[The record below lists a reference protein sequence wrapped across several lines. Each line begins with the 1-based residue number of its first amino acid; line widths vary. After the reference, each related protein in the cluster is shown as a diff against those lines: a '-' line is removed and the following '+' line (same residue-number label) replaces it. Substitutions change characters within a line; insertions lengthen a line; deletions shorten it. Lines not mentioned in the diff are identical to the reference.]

1 MATFTLESFRDAIG
15 AGSRPNLFLVKVTPP
30 TDIALTGFEYVCR
43 AASLPSSTLGLIEIP
58 MNGGRR
64 LKMAGDRTFT
74 EWTTTVLNDENFL
87 IRSNFEVWQDKIV
100 KTNYSTTVV
109 GNRVIGG
116 STATSTGLT
125 EGVVQ
130 VYQLDSSGSSVK
142 NGEFKL
148 INCWPSDISTI
159 DLSYDTTDTVEEF
172 TITWT
177 YDYWIT
183 GNNAA
188 LT

>member
-1 MATFTLESFRDAIG
+1 MKTAIVTGASKGVGYATVKLLSESGYKVIAV
-15 AGSRPNLFLVKVTPP
+15 SRNLSKVS
-30 TDIALTGFEYVCR
+30 E
-43 AASLPSSTLGLIEIP
+43 LIS
-58 MNGGRR
+58 
-64 LKMAGDRTFT
+64 
-74 EWTTTVLNDENFL
+74 ENV
-87 IRSNFEVWQDKIV
+87 E
-100 KTNYSTTVV
+100 
-109 GNRVIGG
+109 
-116 STATSTGLT
+116 
-125 EGVVQ
+125 